1 MIKLFRSIPFIR
13 NRKKHWEKVY
23 RRNAP
28 DELGWYQDHPE
39 ISLKLISATGVG
51 IDRGYMRLTVLD
63 ISGSSIE
70 RAKSQH
76 GEKSRQITWIEED
89 VTKYNF
95 TESFDIW
102 HDRAVFHFLTEA
114 NDRQRYMGSLNQA
127 LKPGGHLIISTF
139 GLKGPP
145 KCSGLNVVRYSAE
158 TLHKEFGDNFV
169 LIETI
174 DEVHNTPSRVQQSFI
189 YCRFT
194 KTT

>member
-23 RRNAP
+23 KRNAP

-51 IDRGYMRLTVLD
+51 IDADIIDIGGGTSKLAGILLDRGYMRLTVLD

-102 HDRAVFHFLTEA
+102 HDRAVFHFLTDA

-127 LKPGGHLIISTF
+127 LKPGGHLISDRNCEPCHI
-139 GLKGPP
+139 
-145 KCSGLNVVRYSAE
+145 
-158 TLHKEFGDNFV
+158 
-169 LIETI
+169 
-174 DEVHNTPSRVQQSFI
+174 
-189 YCRFT
+189 
-194 KTT
+194 